1 MNKPGAGRPTELDKE
16 MFLKIRDLV
25 LDGKNMVEIAEIL
38 EIPYKTMEGWK
49 TRNYE
54 GFRDKWLQFQLE
66 EMFQTSLIEIRALQE
81 AEDDRVKFQANA
93 LVAKGLGKK
102 YFSERVEQTGAD
114 GEKLQPVIINYV
126 KPDELKNGSNL

>member
-1 MNKPGAGRPTELDKE
+1 MTREVGRPTELDNE
-16 MFLKIRDLV
+16 MFLKIRHLV

-38 EIPYKTMEGWK
+38 EVPYKTMEGWK

-66 EMFQTSLIEIRALQE
+66 EMFQTSLTQIRVLQESEDERVALQ
-81 AEDDRVKFQANA
+81 ANS
-93 LVAKGLGKK
+93 LVAKGIGKK

-114 GEKLQPVIINYV
+114 GEKLQPIVVNYI
-126 KPDELKNGSNL
+126 KPDASDIQTIN